1 MGTET
6 NIPTKLVELD
16 VELRSLLLDPNNP
29 RFVQKPETAP
39 IVSDEEAAS
48 EKLQGEILARFSPK
62 PTDTDSEESDEP
74 DTTNIRDLRDSLL
87 RIGYVGIDKIVV
99 RQLGKTGK
107 FIVLEGNR
115 RVAALKSL
123 QMEYDTGFGIF
134 RGAFEIVFNFI
145 NT

>member
-1 MGTET
+1 MSTET

-16 VELRSLLLDPNNP
+16 VELRSLLLDQNNP
-29 RFVQKPETAP
+29 RFAQKPETAP
-39 IVSDEEAAS
+39 IVSDDEAAS

-62 PTDTDSEESDEP
+62 PTDSDSEESDEP

-99 RQLGKTGK
+99 RQLGKTGT
-107 FIVLEGNR
+107 FIVLEGNS

-123 QMEYDTGFGIF
+123 QIEYDTGAMKKL
-134 RGAFEIVFNFI
+134 GAFILIHSFI
-145 NT
+145 LQ